1 MGRLKGKGNG
11 STRGVLPSGCSRE
24 MTSGGWRSSARS
36 SGDPHPGVR
45 ARLRAVGHRLAR
57 VRRRRRVAYL
67 VCMGLSASC
76 QCDSNDIGVHNTC
89 PFVVSVSEAGR
100 AFESVLNVASGA
112 HVLFGTTTDSFGSQT
127 FVIDNPNDRRLTV
140 TYTVPREELA
150 PALLP
155 NGKKYADYEFVLP
168 PACEVLAIR

>member
-1 MGRLKGKGNG
+1 
-11 STRGVLPSGCSRE
+11 
-24 MTSGGWRSSARS
+24 
-36 SGDPHPGVR
+36 
-45 ARLRAVGHRLAR
+45 
-57 VRRRRRVAYL
+57 

-76 QCDSNDIGVHNTC
+76 QADSKDIGVHNTC
-89 PFVVSVSEAGR
+89 PSVVSVSEAGR

-112 HVLFGTTTDSFGSQT
+112 HVLFRTTTDSFGSQT

-140 TYTVPREELA
+140 TYTVPQEELT

-168 PACEVLAIR
+168 QAACEALAIR